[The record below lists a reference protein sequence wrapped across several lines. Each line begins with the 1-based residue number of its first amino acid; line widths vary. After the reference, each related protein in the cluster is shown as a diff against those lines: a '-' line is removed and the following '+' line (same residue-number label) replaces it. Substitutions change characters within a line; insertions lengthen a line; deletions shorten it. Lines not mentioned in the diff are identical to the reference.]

1 MEETLKE
8 YKTTI
13 SLITKMNQFQRESAE
28 AYYYIACI
36 YARQNKAEISINWL
50 EKAII
55 KGFKNRDLIETD
67 KNLINIRKSKHYK
80 ELIKS
85 FL

>member
-1 MEETLKE
+1 MKVPRL
-8 YKTTI
+8 TI
-13 SLITKMNQFQRESAE
+13 ILP
-28 AYYYIACI
+28 I
-36 YARQNKAEISINWL
+36 YAGQNKTEISIDWL